1 MLLFF
6 LQDYLSWYNLL
17 YNMKYED
24 RELFLQ

>member
-1 MLLFF
+1 MILFF